1 MHQAFRYEIDPNDR
15 QRTHLVK
22 HAGCARFAYNWG
34 LARRQEVFK
43 QTGSSPNAIVLNR
56 ELNVLKAAELPWMYE
71 VSKCAPQEAL
81 RDLDRAY
88 ERFFTEIKAAKG
100 ERRQT
105 KVGPP
110 RFKKKGRSRDSFRI
124 TGAIRVGQKWVQLPR
139 LGKLRLKESTQKMRG
154 RILGVS
160 VSRLADR
167 WFVSLRVEVL
177 RPEPEFRTGAT
188 VGIDLGLLS
197 FAVISDEEQPVQGP
211 KALDS
216 GLRKQRRLARC
227 HSRREKGSRNRKKSA
242 RRLARHHRRVAN
254 IRRDFLHKL
263 STRLAKTKP
272 VLVLESLNVAG
283 MLGNRSLA
291 RKIADS
297 GWGEFRR
304 QLEYKA
310 RWYGCRLRMAPRFF
324 PSSKTCSGCGA
335 IKGEMALSERVYSCE
350 VCGLEIDRDRNAAL
364 NLARLVAASSTE
376 TTKTPGG
383 EAVRPAPRR
392 RASEKQEPSRKCAV
406 VTHAQVSGNGT
417 PLESF

>member
-15 QRTHLVK
+15 QRTHLAK

-43 QTGSSPNAIVLNR
+43 HTGSSPNAIALHR
-56 ELNVLKAAELPWMYE
+56 ELNALKAAGLQWMYE

-88 ERFFTEIKAAKG
+88 ERFFADIKAAKAG
-100 ERRQT
+100 RPQT
-105 KVGPP
+105 KVGRP
-110 RFKKKGRSRDSFRI
+110 RFKKKGRSRDSFRL
-124 TGAIRVGQKWVQLPR
+124 TGAIRVGQKWVHLPR
-139 LGKLRLKESTQKMRG
+139 LGKLRLKETTEKLRG
-154 RILGVS
+154 RILGAS
-160 VSRLADR
+160 VSREAGR
-167 WFVSLRVEVL
+167 WFVSLRVEVQK
-177 RPEPEFRTGAT
+177 PEPQFRTGAA

-197 FAVISDEEQPVQGP
+197 FAVISDEEHPVQGP
-211 KALDS
+211 KALER

-227 HSRREKGSRNRKKSA
+227 HSRRQKGSRNRKKSA

-291 RKIADS
+291 RKISDS
-297 GWGEFRR
+297 GWGDFRR

-310 RWYGCRLRMAPRFF
+310 HWYGCRLRMAPRFF

-335 IKGEMALSERVYSCE
+335 IKDELALSERVYSCDA
-350 VCGLEIDRDRNAAL
+350 CGLEIDRDRNAAL
-364 NLARLVAASSTE
+364 NLARLVAVSSTE

-383 EAVRPAPRR
+383 EAVRPARR
-392 RASEKQEPSRKCAV
+392 RRVSMKQEPSGKCAV
-406 VTHAQVSGNGT
+406 VTDA
-417 PLESF
+417 